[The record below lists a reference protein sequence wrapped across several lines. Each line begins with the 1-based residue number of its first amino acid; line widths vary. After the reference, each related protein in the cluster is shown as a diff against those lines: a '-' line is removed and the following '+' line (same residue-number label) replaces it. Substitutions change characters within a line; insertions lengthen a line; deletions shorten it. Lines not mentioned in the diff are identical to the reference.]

1 MKRIALLL
9 GIWSIASSAI
19 ASPIVISTRHT
30 ALVYQINDRQELR
43 QTYWGEALAAPASY
57 EAMEMT
63 DDGIYPTFGGRAV
76 QQAAIRMTHADGN
89 TSTELVYVSHTQQMV
104 TPDIQLTRIS
114 LRDPVYPVD
123 VVLCYK
129 AYRQSDMLEQ
139 WAEISHNE
147 KKSVRLEAFASS
159 YMTLAANIYT
169 LTEFHGDWADEM
181 HMVQTP
187 LSYGIKT
194 IDSKIG
200 ARSTQ
205 FAHACYLLGLDG
217 AVEENSGTVVGGQL
231 EWAGSWRMDFEVDQ
245 HNRLHLLAGM
255 NDYASEYLLEPKTQF
270 VTPAMLTTI
279 SHKGSGEVS
288 RRFHQWARRYGLHQ
302 PGRTRLT
309 LLNNWEATYFDF
321 NQQTLDSIIRD
332 AADMGFELFLLDDGW
347 FGNKHPRNDDY
358 AGLGDW
364 ETNRTKLPE
373 GIGHLVR
380 EADAQGIRFGIWLEP
395 EMVNV
400 RSELYER
407 HPDWII
413 HQPGRELDDMPNRH
427 QLILDLSNPKVQDF
441 VFGVVDR
448 TMTENPGI
456 AYIKWDCNRFM
467 TNAGSY
473 YLPKDRQSH
482 LFIEYTRGLYKVL
495 ERVRAKYPDTYIMLC
510 SGGGG
515 RIDYGTLKYFDEFW
529 LSDNTDALDRIY
541 MQWGA
546 TCFFPAMA
554 LASHV
559 SVTPNHQTGRTTP
572 LKFRFDVAMS
582 AKLGMDLQPRDMTE
596 KDKSFARNAIQEYY
610 RIRPIVQFGDL
621 YRLLS
626 PYDSPRTAMM
636 YVSEDRNQAVVF
648 SYLLKK
654 QIHSDRQVLYLQG
667 LDPDKNY
674 RLTEINKDPDHWSWF
689 GERHEGKTYSGDYL
703 MKYGVR
709 FPMYN
714 EYESYIFLL
723 ESQP

>member
-1 MKRIALLL
+1 MRRLLL
-9 GIWSIASSAI
+9 YSILLFSSVAL
-19 ASPIVISTRHT
+19 AAPIVISTDHT

-43 QTYWGEALAAPASY
+43 QCYWGEALDNTDAYAL
-57 EAMEMT
+57 MELT
-63 DDGIYPTFGGRAV
+63 DNDIYPTFGGRAYN
-76 QQAAIRMTHADGN
+76 QAAVRMTHADGN
-89 TSTELVYVSHTQQMV
+89 TSTELVYDSHTQQML
-104 TPDIQLTRIS
+104 TPDIQYTRIM
-114 LRDPVYPVD
+114 LHDPVYPVQ
-123 VVLCYK
+123 VTLCYK
-129 AYRQSDMLEQ
+129 AYRQSDILEQ
-139 WAEISHNE
+139 WAEISHSE
-147 KKSVRLEAFASS
+147 KKPVRLEAFASS
-159 YMTLAANIYT
+159 YLSFAAQRYY

-181 HMVQTP
+181 HMEQTP

-200 ARSTQ
+200 ARATQ
-205 FAHACYLLGLDG
+205 FAHACYLLSMDHPMQ
-217 AVEENSGTVVGGQL
+217 ENSGVVIGGQL

-255 NDYASEYLLEPKTQF
+255 NDYASDYMLQPKTDF

-279 SHKGSGEVS
+279 SQDGTGTVT
-288 RRFHQWARRYGLHQ
+288 RRFHRWARRYGIHQ
-302 PGRTRLT
+302 PERTRLT

-321 NQQTLDSIIRD
+321 NQQILTSIIHD

-347 FGNKHPRNDDY
+347 FGNKHPRNDDH

-364 ETNRTKLPE
+364 ETNHTKLPE
-373 GIGHLVR
+373 GIGQLVQ
-380 EADAQGIRFGIWLEP
+380 EATAQGIRFGIWLEP
-395 EMVNV
+395 EMVNA
-400 RSELYER
+400 RSELYEQ

-413 HQPGRELDDMPNRH
+413 HQPGRDLDDTHHRN
-427 QLILDLSNPKVQDF
+427 QLILDLSNPKVQDY

-467 TNAGSY
+467 TNAGSF
-473 YLPKDRQSH
+473 YLPKDKQSH
-482 LFIEYTRGLYKVL
+482 IFIEYARGLYKVL

-529 LSDNTDALDRIY
+529 LSDNTDALERVY

-546 TCFFPAMA
+546 TYFFPAMA

-559 SVTPNHQTGRTTP
+559 SVTPNHQTQRTTP

-582 AKLGMDLQPRDMTE
+582 AKLGMDLQPRDMTDE
-596 KDKSFARNAIQEYY
+596 DKAFAKKAIQEYY
-610 RIRPIVQFGDL
+610 AIRSVVQFGDL
-621 YRLLS
+621 YRLI
-626 PYDSPRTAMM
+626 PPFDSPRTAMM
-636 YVSEDRNQAVVF
+636 YVSEDKNQAVVF

-654 QIHSDRQVLYLQG
+654 QIHSDRQVLFLQG
-667 LDPDKNY
+667 LDPDKQY
-674 RLTEINKDPDHWSWF
+674 KLREINRDPKQWSWF
-689 GERHEGKTYSGDYL
+689 GERHEGKTYKGEYL

-714 EYESYIFLL
+714 EYESYVFLL
-723 ESQP
+723 EAQ